1 MTYSI
6 PIIDL
11 EAATRA
17 DARRDL
23 LDAVKAA
30 TEEIGIVQVV
40 NHGVPQ
46 DLINE
51 FNQRIGRLLSLPR
64 IRKADLASPTR
75 HPYRGWRQWPDDF
88 GRLELE
94 RFYVGQFDNAAAARA
109 ARASARSTSACTR
122 TTTCG
127 PPTIRGCAK

>member
-1 MTYSI
+1 VTYSI
-6 PIIDL
+6 PVIDL

-23 LDAVKAA
+23 LDAVTAA

-46 DLINE
+46 DLIND

-64 IRKADLASPTR
+64 VRKADLASPTG
-75 HPYRGWRQWPDDF
+75 HQG
-88 GRLELE
+88 
-94 RFYVGQFDNAAAARA
+94 ARA
-109 ARASARSTSACTR
+109 VWTSCTRCGASPASAGSAR
-122 TTTCG
+122 
-127 PPTIRGCAK
+127 RGRRIVPASRATWPAAG